1 MQLVY
6 LVTIYSLPA
15 TFTGIFAS
23 EPLRV
28 VKNWHPFVCVAAGL
42 WGGLIIGLVTEYYTS
57 NRYAPVQV
65 PANPTLQLGGSA
77 SACTV
82 WPCCVNHWPCHQVLL
97 QQPLCSR
104 PGASGRAAA
113 ER

>member
-1 MQLVY
+1 MLSSPAQASSTSSLPSRHQPLLQPSRPACVCVQLVY
-6 LVTIYSLPA
+6 FVTVYTLPT
-15 TFTGIFAS
+15 TFVGIFTA

-65 PANPTLQLGGSA
+65 LQLSQ
-77 SACTV
+77 SC
-82 WPCCVNHWPCHQVLL
+82 
-97 QQPLCSR
+97 
-104 PGASGRAAA
+104 
-113 ER
+113 